1 MSGTTL
7 VNFRLDQ
14 ETKRSMEGVCHD
26 LGMSMTTAFTLFAKK
41 VDRERRIPF
50 DVSLDGTPSPDVAQP
65 VTIAANH
72 ADPAVIVEEVVRVFG
87 EGATERRALDG
98 ASLTVRRGEFVAI
111 MGPSGS
117 GKSTLLH
124 ILGGVDSATS
134 GRVVVDGMD
143 LSTLGANALALY
155 RRHTVGLVYQFH
167 NLVPFLSARDNIELP
182 VRFDGSRPDP
192 ATIAELLELL
202 DIADCEKS
210 MPSELSGGQQ
220 QRVAIAR
227 ALVARPQVLLLDEP
241 LGALDLKLR
250 KEMQLELKR
259 LQREMNITFVY
270 VTHDQE
276 EALTM
281 SDTVVVMNKGNI
293 QQIGSPQDIYN
304 EPRNAFV
311 AKFIGDSNIVDGVMH
326 KDFLVSF
333 SGVDFPCVDR
343 GFAREQSVQV
353 VVRPED
359 IEVVSPVEGQ
369 LVGVVNDVIF
379 KGVHFEMHVECEGR
393 EWLIHSTRAC
403 TPGETIGMRIGPN
416 EIHIMA
422 RSEG

>member
-50 DVSLDGTPSPDVAQP
+50 DVSLDGTPSPAVAQP

-72 ADPAVIVEEVVRVFG
+72 ADPAVIVEDVVRVFG

-143 LSTLGANALALY
+143 LSTLGSNALALY

-192 ATIAELLELL
+192 ATITELLELL

-227 ALVARPQVLLLDEP
+227 ALVSRPAVILADEP
-241 LGALDLKLR
+241 TGSLDRANGEKVVELLR
-250 KEMQLELKR
+250 R
-259 LQREMNITFVY
+259 ARERFGTTVVL
-270 VTHDQE
+270 VTHDE
-276 EALTM
+276 
-281 SDTVVVMNKGNI
+281 G
-293 QQIGSPQDIYN
+293 
-304 EPRNAFV
+304 V
-311 AKFIGDSNIVDGVMH
+311 AAAA
-326 KDFLVSF
+326 
-333 SGVDFPCVDR
+333 DR
-343 GFAREQSVQV
+343 
-353 VVRPED
+353 VVRISD
-359 IEVVSPVEGQ
+359 
-369 LVGVVNDVIF
+369 
-379 KGVHFEMHVECEGR
+379 GR
-393 EWLIHSTRAC
+393 VDC
-403 TPGETIGMRIGPN
+403 GE
-416 EIHIMA
+416 E
-422 RSEG
+422 

>member
-50 DVSLDGTPSPDVAQP
+50 DVSLDGAPAPLAAQP

-72 ADPAVIVEEVVRVFG
+72 ADPAVIVEDVVRVFG

-143 LSTLGANALALY
+143 LSTLGTDALALY

-227 ALVARPQVLLLDEP
+227 ALVSRPAVILADEP
-241 LGALDLKLR
+241 TGSLDRANGEKVVELLR
-250 KEMQLELKR
+250 R
-259 LQREMNITFVY
+259 ARERFGTTIVL
-270 VTHDQE
+270 VTHDE
-276 EALTM
+276 
-281 SDTVVVMNKGNI
+281 D
-293 QQIGSPQDIYN
+293 
-304 EPRNAFV
+304 V
-311 AKFIGDSNIVDGVMH
+311 AAAA
-326 KDFLVSF
+326 
-333 SGVDFPCVDR
+333 DR
-343 GFAREQSVQV
+343 
-353 VVRPED
+353 VVRISD
-359 IEVVSPVEGQ
+359 GRVV
-369 LVGVVNDVIF
+369 
-379 KGVHFEMHVECEGR
+379 C
-393 EWLIHSTRAC
+393 
-403 TPGETIGMRIGPN
+403 GE
-416 EIHIMA
+416 E
-422 RSEG
+422 

>member
-50 DVSLDGTPSPDVAQP
+50 DVSLDGTPSPTAARP
-65 VTIAANH
+65 LTIAANH

-227 ALVARPQVLLLDEP
+227 ALVSRPAVVLADEP
-241 LGALDLKLR
+241 TGSLDRENGEKVVGLLR
-250 KEMQLELKR
+250 KV
-259 LQREMNITFVY
+259 RERFGTTIVL
-270 VTHDQE
+270 VTHDE
-276 EALTM
+276 SVAAAADRVVRI
-281 SDTVVVMNKGNI
+281 SDGRV
-293 QQIGSPQDIYN
+293 
-304 EPRNAFV
+304 
-311 AKFIGDSNIVDGVMH
+311 VDG
-326 KDFLVSF
+326 K
-333 SGVDFPCVDR
+333 
-343 GFAREQSVQV
+343 E
-353 VVRPED
+353 
-359 IEVVSPVEGQ
+359 
-369 LVGVVNDVIF
+369 
-379 KGVHFEMHVECEGR
+379 
-393 EWLIHSTRAC
+393 
-403 TPGETIGMRIGPN
+403 
-416 EIHIMA
+416 
-422 RSEG
+422 

>member
-1 MSGTTL
+1 MSETTL

-50 DVSLDGTPSPDVAQP
+50 DVSLDGAPAPLAAQP

-72 ADPAVIVEEVVRVFG
+72 ADPAVIVEDVVRVFG

-124 ILGGVDSATS
+124 ILGGVDSVTS

-143 LSTLGANALALY
+143 LSTLGTDALALY

-182 VRFDGSRPDP
+182 VRFDGSRPDS
-192 ATIAELLELL
+192 ATIAGLLELL
-202 DIADCEKS
+202 DIAGCEKS

-227 ALVARPQVLLLDEP
+227 ALVSRPAVVLADEP
-241 LGALDLKLR
+241 TGSLDRANGERVVELLRRARERLGTTIVL
-250 KEMQLELKR
+250 
-259 LQREMNITFVY
+259 
-270 VTHDQE
+270 VTHDE
-276 EALTM
+276 
-281 SDTVVVMNKGNI
+281 G
-293 QQIGSPQDIYN
+293 
-304 EPRNAFV
+304 V
-311 AKFIGDSNIVDGVMH
+311 AAAA
-326 KDFLVSF
+326 
-333 SGVDFPCVDR
+333 DR
-343 GFAREQSVQV
+343 
-353 VVRPED
+353 VVRISD
-359 IEVVSPVEGQ
+359 GRVV
-369 LVGVVNDVIF
+369 
-379 KGVHFEMHVECEGR
+379 C
-393 EWLIHSTRAC
+393 
-403 TPGETIGMRIGPN
+403 GE
-416 EIHIMA
+416 E
-422 RSEG
+422 

>member
-1 MSGTTL
+1 MSETTL

-50 DVSLDGTPSPDVAQP
+50 DVSLDGTPSPAAAQP
-65 VTIAANH
+65 LTIATNH
-72 ADPAVIVEEVVRVFG
+72 ADPAVIVEEVMRVFG

-227 ALVARPQVLLLDEP
+227 ALVSRPAVILADEP
-241 LGALDLKLR
+241 TGSLDRANGEKVVELLR
-250 KEMQLELKR
+250 R
-259 LQREMNITFVY
+259 ARERFGTTIVL
-270 VTHDQE
+270 VTHDE
-276 EALTM
+276 
-281 SDTVVVMNKGNI
+281 D
-293 QQIGSPQDIYN
+293 
-304 EPRNAFV
+304 V
-311 AKFIGDSNIVDGVMH
+311 AAAA
-326 KDFLVSF
+326 
-333 SGVDFPCVDR
+333 DR
-343 GFAREQSVQV
+343 
-353 VVRPED
+353 VVRISD
-359 IEVVSPVEGQ
+359 GRVV
-369 LVGVVNDVIF
+369 
-379 KGVHFEMHVECEGR
+379 C
-393 EWLIHSTRAC
+393 
-403 TPGETIGMRIGPN
+403 GE
-416 EIHIMA
+416 E
-422 RSEG
+422 